1 MASRF
6 RDLTTHGLLSD
17 TEEKLVNESLRSLG
31 KRGSGEV
38 NRILENIR
46 TNSELKRQIESIEV
60 RIDRVNNLLASN
72 IVKLKAN
79 EIQLSEETTQL
90 WGIRL
95 TRDSWVSV
103 VYSEGLNS
111 ATSSVTLRSTGP
123 TGDFGTKACGFSS
136 AGLPSLSSW
145 IG

>member
-1 MASRF
+1 MK
-6 RDLTTHGLLSD
+6 LTPLVTTHGLLSD

-46 TNSELKRQIESIEV
+46 TNRELKRQIESIEV

-79 EIQLSEETTQL
+79 EIQLSEETRQL
-90 WGIRL
+90 C
-95 TRDSWVSV
+95 
-103 VYSEGLNS
+103 
-111 ATSSVTLRSTGP
+111 VTIGSLIE
-123 TGDFGTKACGFSS
+123 GTKREHRFKQVQDMIINKI
-136 AGLPSLSSW
+136 LTLL
-145 IG
+145 